1 MSAPITL
8 SALREVVEP
17 ILNDN
22 YDGVYEQRK
31 NEWKGVFAEREGL
44 KRSSHVETVLYG
56 FNNAPIVGDGEPLP
70 YSTGGTLWSINF
82 PYYQIALG
90 FAITKMAMED
100 GEHIDIAAK
109 FSKHLAQSMIETEE
123 ILAANV
129 LNQGFDAG
137 VTQKGGDGLPL
148 FSTDHAMANGQTYSN
163 KLTTAALSMTS
174 LENALIQISLAVDAM
189 GKRIRIDPKQLV
201 VPPALR
207 FIAEVSLRS
216 ILNPD
221 ATTASNAINPIN
233 SLNAIEGGY
242 KVITRLTSSTAYFIT
257 TDLGAGNDSGLVR
270 LNRRNIVGGSQPDF
284 NTESVQY
291 KKSMRYV
298 FSWIDPRGCY
308 GNLGA

>member
-17 ILNDN
+17 IMNDN
-22 YDGVYEQRK
+22 FDGVYTQRK
-31 NEWKGVFAEREGL
+31 DEWKGVFAEREGL
-44 KRSSHVETVLYG
+44 ERSSHVETVLYG
-56 FNNAPIVGDGEPLP
+56 FNNAPVVGDGEPLP
-70 YSTGGTLWSINF
+70 YSTGGTLWSINY

-100 GEHIDIAAK
+100 GEHIDLAEK
-109 FSKHLAQSMIETEE
+109 FSKHLAQSMIETQE
-123 ILAANV
+123 IIAANV

-137 VTQKGGDGLPL
+137 VTQKGGDGQPL
-148 FSTDHAMANGQTYSN
+148 FSTQHGMANGQVYSN

-174 LENALIQISLAVDAM
+174 LENALIQISLATDAM
-189 GKRIRIDPKQLV
+189 GKRIRIDPKQIV

-207 FIAEVSLRS
+207 FIAEVALRS

-221 ATTASNAINPIN
+221 VAASNQINPIN
-233 SLNAIEGGY
+233 SMNAIDGGA
-242 KVITRLTSSTAYFIT
+242 KVVTRLTSATAYFIT

-270 LNRRNIVGGSQPDF
+270 LNRRNMQGGSQPDF

-291 KKSMRYV
+291 KKSMRYT
-298 FSWIDPRGCY
+298 FSWIDPRGVY
-308 GNLGA
+308 GNLGG